1 LGLRFMNDSRL
12 PDRYIYVDDFKMSKG
27 KEAEE

>member
-1 LGLRFMNDSRL
+1 MNDSRL
-12 PDRYIYVDDFKMSKG
+12 PDRYIYGDDFKMSKG

>member
-1 LGLRFMNDSRL
+1 MNDSRL
-12 PDRYIYVDDFKMSKG
+12 PERYIYVDDFKMSKG